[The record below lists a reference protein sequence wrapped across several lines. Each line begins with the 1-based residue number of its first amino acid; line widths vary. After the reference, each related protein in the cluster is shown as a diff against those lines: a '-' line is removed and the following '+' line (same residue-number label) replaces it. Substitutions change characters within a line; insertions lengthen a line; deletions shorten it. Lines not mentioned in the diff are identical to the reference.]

1 MRKRHF
7 LISGVL
13 AALLLILATPV
24 ISAVAQAHPLSV
36 GESIYRAGIL
46 SAALPVTG
54 LRAGGANVVGAA
66 AACVNCHRRSGL
78 GTAEGSTVIPP
89 ITEKYLY
96 RSDAGHLED
105 MDLIYAQGRISLRR
119 EAYDDPGLARTI
131 REGLGRDGR
140 KLGPLMPHYP
150 LDDAEMASLIAYL
163 KTLSKSAVPGV
174 SDDTLHFATIITP
187 DADPLAR
194 RGMLDV
200 LERFFEDKNQF
211 IRGGRRVMQ
220 DHRTVAFRVTR
231 RWQLHV
237 WELKGPP
244 ESWQAQLHSRLA
256 AEPVFAVISG
266 LGGRTWEPVHRFCEQ
281 DAIPCLFPNM
291 DLPVVAERDFYPV
304 YFSRGVHLEAD
315 LIAAAITGKERAQ
328 RVLQIFRE
336 DDIGAAAAQ
345 SLSAAVNKAGLLS
358 LSRPVKAASA
368 KDELPRI
375 VQEAGPDDVLVFWL
389 RRDDLLALPGAAPT
403 ARQVYISGLMDDFS
417 GTSLP
422 AAWRP
427 LARMTYPVDLPK
439 QRQFRTTFPH
449 GWFRIRHIPVVADRV
464 QSDTYLACGIL
475 AEALTDM
482 LDIFERD
489 FLVER
494 IEDMVSRR
502 ALSGYYPRLGLA
514 PGQRFASKGGYMVH
528 FADADG
534 ADLAADGEWITP

>member
-1 MRKRHF
+1 MREGHF
-7 LISGVL
+7 LKPGVFVM
-13 AALLLILATPV
+13 LLLILASRG
-24 ISAVAQAHPLSV
+24 IFAVPQTLLPSV
-36 GESIYRAGIL
+36 GESIYRAGNL
-46 SAALPVTG
+46 SAALPPTG
-54 LRAGGANVVGAA
+54 LRAGGASVVGVA

-89 ITEKYLY
+89 ITGKYLY
-96 RSDAGHLED
+96 RPDVGHLED
-105 MDLIYAQGRISLRR
+105 MDLLYAQGRISLRR
-119 EAYDDPGLARTI
+119 ESYDDLSLARSI

-140 KLGPLMPHYP
+140 RLGPLMPRYA
-150 LDDAEMASLIAYL
+150 LDDAAMASLIAYL
-163 KTLSKSAVPGV
+163 KTLSNAPVPGV

-194 RGMLDV
+194 RGMIDV

-281 DAIPCLFPNM
+281 DAIPCLFPNV

-345 SLSAAVNKAGLLS
+345 SLAIAVNKAGLVS

-368 KDELPRI
+368 KDELLRI
-375 VQEAGPDDVLVFWL
+375 LQEAGPDDVLVFWL

-403 ARQVYISGLMDDFS
+403 ARQVYISGLMDDFAE
-417 GTSLP
+417 TSLP

-427 LARMTYPVDLPK
+427 LVRMSYPVDLPK

-502 ALSGYYPRLGLA
+502 VLSGYYPRLGLA

-528 FADADG
+528 FADAGG
-534 ADLAADGEWITP
+534 ADLVADGEWITP